1 MTVKTFS
8 LGLVIA
14 LVAAVLAAFLAVM
27 GNHLLAQP
35 ENGVGDKIAKI
46 FSSDSDASVEFVEI
60 KNVVITLKNDSKK
73 ERYLLLELALATSDA
88 KETARTEAM
97 IPAIRGATVGLL
109 SDMEYAHIRSM
120 NVTELREQ
128 LMEAYVKKFKS
139 LNAGVPFHDV
149 IISKMVFQ

>member
-73 ERYLLLELALATSDA
+73 SATCC
-88 KETARTEAM
+88 
-97 IPAIRGATVGLL
+97 
-109 SDMEYAHIRSM
+109 
-120 NVTELREQ
+120 
-128 LMEAYVKKFKS
+128 
-139 LNAGVPFHDV
+139 
-149 IISKMVFQ
+149 